1 MRDSFIFYK
10 SFYEAISKLKKK
22 SDKLEIFEAIFN
34 YIFYDQNPDLK
45 DAPAMAFDLIKP
57 QLDANKQRYENGKK
71 GGRPKSKP
79 MVLKN
84 DENKKTDGYA
94 EKKPNV
100 NVNENVNEN
109 DNENVNAK
117 AELAPIKPSRFPT
130 GKYQNVFL
138 NQEETSKLSKA
149 FGLVETQRMIEKLSE
164 YMATHDTKYK
174 DDGHYALICKWIR
187 EDQEK
192 KKKESGNGAKIN
204 QREYTDEEYLAM
216 ERKKLGLI

>member
-1 MRDSFIFYK
+1 MRDSFIFYR
-10 SFYEAISKLKKK
+10 SFLEGIEELPDKDKLKVLLAIARYALN
-22 SDKLEIFEAIFN
+22 DQEQKLTG
-34 YIFYDQNPDLK
+34 LSK
-45 DAPAMAFDLIKP
+45 MAYTLIKP

-94 EKKPNV
+94 KKKPNV

-187 EDQEK
+187 EDQDK

>member
-1 MRDSFIFYK
+1 MRDSFIFYR
-10 SFYEAISKLKKK
+10 SFLEGIEELPDKDKLKVLLAIARYALN
-22 SDKLEIFEAIFN
+22 DQEQKLTG
-34 YIFYDQNPDLK
+34 LSK
-45 DAPAMAFDLIKP
+45 MAYTLIKP

-109 DNENVNAK
+109 DNENVNEK

-187 EDQEK
+187 EDQDK

>member
-1 MRDSFIFYK
+1 MRDSFIFYR
-10 SFYEAISKLKKK
+10 SFLEGIEELPDKDKLKVLLAIARYALN
-22 SDKLEIFEAIFN
+22 DQEQKLTG
-34 YIFYDQNPDLK
+34 LSK
-45 DAPAMAFDLIKP
+45 MAYTLIKP

>member
-1 MRDSFIFYK
+1 MRDSFIFYR
-10 SFYEAISKLKKK
+10 SFLEGIEELPDKDKLKVLLAIARYALN
-22 SDKLEIFEAIFN
+22 DQEQKLTG
-34 YIFYDQNPDLK
+34 LSK
-45 DAPAMAFDLIKP
+45 MAYTLIKP

-187 EDQEK
+187 EDQDK

-216 ERKKLGLI
+216 ERKKLGII

>member
-57 QLDANKQRYENGKK
+57 QLDANNVKYENGKK
-71 GGRPKSKP
+71 GGRPK
-79 MVLKN
+79 V
-84 DENKKTDGYA
+84 KTKEYPKQNQT
-94 EKKPNV
+94 ETETKRNV

-216 ERKKLGLI
+216 ERKKLGIT

>member
-1 MRDSFIFYK
+1 MRDSFIFYR
-10 SFYEAISKLKKK
+10 SFLEGIEELPDKDKLKVLLAIARYALN
-22 SDKLEIFEAIFN
+22 DQDAKLTG
-34 YIFYDQNPDLK
+34 LSK
-45 DAPAMAFDLIKP
+45 MAYTLIKP
-57 QLDANKQRYENGKK
+57 QLDANKERYENGKK

-79 MVLKN
+79 MVFKN
-84 DENKKTDGYA
+84 EENKKTDGYV

-192 KKKESGNGAKIN
+192 QKKENNNGGKIK

-216 ERKKLGLI
+216 ERKKLGII

>member
-1 MRDSFIFYK
+1 MRDSFIFYR
-10 SFYEAISKLKKK
+10 SFLEGIEELPDKDKLKVLLAIARYALN
-22 SDKLEIFEAIFN
+22 DQEQKLTG
-34 YIFYDQNPDLK
+34 LSK
-45 DAPAMAFDLIKP
+45 MAYTLIKP

-149 FGLVETQRMIEKLSE
+149 FGLVEAQRVIEKLSE

-187 EDQEK
+187 EDQDK

>member
-57 QLDANKQRYENGKK
+57 QLDANNVKYENGKK
-71 GGRPKSKP
+71 GGRPK
-79 MVLKN
+79 V
-84 DENKKTDGYA
+84 KTKEYPKQNQT
-94 EKKPNV
+94 ETETKRNV

-192 KKKESGNGAKIN
+192 QKKENNNGGKIK
-204 QREYTDEEYLAM
+204 QREYTDEEYLMM